1 MGMVGAVALAAR
13 YGFRRAPRERIPDD
27 ISPAIFATRVAETT
41 FGEMVYHISGDGDP
55 VVFLHGI
62 YLGASSYEWSK
73 VYPRFTMGR
82 EIIAPDLIG
91 FGESER
97 PGATMDATDYA
108 ESLVEFLRGTC
119 GDRPPVLVASG
130 LTAGIVLLMAS
141 RHPDRVERLILLLP
155 TGLKESSKW
164 SPAGMV
170 ALVGL
175 PGLNRFVYRNYLSR
189 APFIRGWLTKFALGD
204 PSRVNEEMVRALTTC
219 AQQPARAC
227 HLRISSRQLAFD
239 IESRLDRCRIL
250 WRPLTAL
257 RAFSLG
263 RRRDFME
270 AEARRL
276 IPVPDAS
283 SRGVRRR
290 RVTRSSRRNS
300 TTTFVLRAQRIAV
313 RHLPSSVNVSDLRE
327 ILNTFPVPGA
337 CVCHCHRRQVIASD
351 NFPTSCWTLRC
362 CVPERQSRS
371 RAWSGLRFLG
381 WRTGVSS

>member
-97 PGATMDATDYA
+97 PGAAMDATDYA

-130 LTAGIVLLMAS
+130 LTAGIALLLAS

-164 SPAGMV
+164 SAASM
-170 ALVGL
+170 VGL

-219 AQQPARAC
+219 AQQSGAEHAIFGF
-227 HLRISSRQLAFD
+227 LRGQLAFD
-239 IESRLDRCRIL
+239 IDSRLDRVPHPVSIL
-250 WRPLTAL
+250 WPD
-257 RAFSLG
+257 RASGFPRSAGEEMSRMLK
-263 RRRDFME
+263 R
-270 AEARRL
+270 ARL
-276 IPVPDAS
+276 VPVPDCGILAALEAPS
-283 SRGVRRR
+283 
-290 RVTRSSRRNS
+290 
-300 TTTFVLRAQRIAV
+300 VLTSLIEAELDGDFR
-313 RHLPSSVNVSDLRE
+313 LE
-327 ILNTFPVPGA
+327 GA
-337 CVCHCHRRQVIASD
+337 A
-351 NFPTSCWTLRC
+351 
-362 CVPERQSRS
+362 
-371 RAWSGLRFLG
+371 
-381 WRTGVSS
+381 